1 MLFSLS
7 VKNFKKSIRDYSIYF
22 FTMILG
28 IAVFYIFN
36 AIETQTAM
44 MEVTKTKAAIIDMM
58 NGVMD
63 GVSIFVSFILGYL
76 IVYASRFML
85 KKRKMEFGVYM
96 TLGMS
101 RVKIAGI
108 LWMETIWMGVISLAA
123 GLLVGMGIS
132 QFMSLVV
139 SHLFQADVSR
149 FVFVISW
156 KAVVKSIL
164 YFLIIYTVVMILNTI
179 AVSRTKLIDFMTA
192 GRKKEKNLLKN
203 PVVSVVI
210 FLLAWGILGYAYYNV
225 TAGSENL
232 KSEFQVLAQVLLGI
246 VGTILV
252 FWSFAGFFMW
262 ILGKMPKI
270 YYKKMNSFV
279 FGELSNKLNSTVI
292 SCSVICLL
300 MFMTICILFSAFA
313 RKDFKEAEAKKLA
326 PVDISMVKDMGDG
339 KTIEEI
345 MAEKNISGKAF
356 QDTLNL
362 ITYEL
367 PEVTQGNLVGDAVD
381 REKFGEAYLNQKI
394 ELMSVST
401 YNQAAEKY
409 HLPTYKLEED
419 QYLMIAD
426 MEGAVGIFNM
436 GLKEKPELSIKGKT
450 YYPKEKTCQDGFLM
464 MNYDPQNMGFI
475 LVPDSVKFT
484 EEEQKKNYLI
494 ADYAKDTKAFREEV
508 DEEFFERLNGKKHD
522 EFSVYFTTQSAV
534 YDDSIGS
541 SAMYIFLGLYLGI
554 CFLISGSAVLSLKM
568 LSDAAD
574 SKEKYQILQKLGCDQ
589 KQVCLGL
596 RKQNGMVFLLPVILA
611 AVHSIFG
618 IQVCMEM
625 LSIYDTEGTAPA
637 MVLTVLL
644 IGMIYGGYYLVSQ
657 FGCEKIIKEIS

>member
-108 LWMETIWMGVISLAA
+108 LWMETIWMGVISLVA
-123 GLLVGMGIS
+123 GLLAGMGIS
-132 QFMSLVV
+132 QFMSLMV

-164 YFLIIYTVVMILNTI
+164 YFLIIYTVVMVLNTI
-179 AVSRTKLIDFMTA
+179 AISRIKLIDFMTA

-225 TAGSENL
+225 TAGAENL
-232 KSEFQVLAQVLLGI
+232 ESEFQVLAQVLLGI

-270 YYKKMNSFV
+270 YYKKINSFV

-326 PVDISMVKDMGDG
+326 PVDISMVKDLGDG

-345 MAEKNISGKAF
+345 MEEKNISGKDF

-362 ITYEL
+362 TTYEL
-367 PEVTQGNLVGDAVD
+367 PEVTQGNIVGDAVD
-381 REKFGEAYLNQKI
+381 RERFGETYLNQKI
-394 ELMSVST
+394 ELVSVST
-401 YNQAAEKY
+401 YNQAAKKY
-409 HLPTYKLEED
+409 HLPTYELEEN
-419 QYLMIAD
+419 QYLIIAD

-436 GLKEKPELSIKGKT
+436 GLKENPELSIKGKT
-450 YYPKEKTCQDGFLM
+450 YYPKENTCQDGFLM

-475 LVPDSVKFT
+475 LVPDSVNFT
-484 EEEQKKNYLI
+484 EEEQKKNYFI
-494 ADYAKDTKAFREEV
+494 ADYAKDTKAFREEM
-508 DEEFFERLNGKKHD
+508 DEDFFERLNGEKSD
-522 EFSVYFTTQSAV
+522 EFSVYFTTQSSV

-574 SKEKYQILQKLGCDQ
+574 SKEKYRILQKLGCDQ
-589 KQVCLGL
+589 KQICRGL

-611 AVHSIFG
+611 AVHSVFG

-625 LSIYDTEGTAPA
+625 LSIYETKGTAPA
-637 MVLTVLL
+637 LVLTMIL
-644 IGMIYGGYYLVSQ
+644 IGMIYGGDYLVSQ
-657 FGCEKIIKEIS
+657 FGCEKIVRE

>member
-44 MEVTKTKAAIIDMM
+44 MEVTKIKAAIIDMM

-108 LWMETIWMGVISLAA
+108 LWMETIWMGVISLVA
-123 GLLVGMGIS
+123 GLLVGTGIS
-132 QFMSLVV
+132 QFMSLMV

-164 YFLIIYTVVMILNTI
+164 YFLIIYTVVMVLNTI
-179 AVSRTKLIDFMTA
+179 AISRTKLIDFMTA

-232 KSEFQVLAQVLLGI
+232 ESEFQVLAQVLLGI

-270 YYKKMNSFV
+270 YYKKINSFV

-326 PVDISMVKDMGDG
+326 PVDISMVKDLGDG

-345 MAEKNISGKAF
+345 MEEKDISGKDF

-362 ITYEL
+362 TTYEL
-367 PEVTQGNLVGDAVD
+367 PEVTKGNIVGDAVD
-381 REKFGEAYLNQKI
+381 RERFGEAYLNQQI
-394 ELMSVST
+394 ELLSVST

-409 HLPTYKLEED
+409 HLPTYELEEN
-419 QYLMIAD
+419 QYLVIAD

-436 GLKEKPELSIKGKT
+436 GLKENPELTIKGKT

-484 EEEQKKNYLI
+484 EAEQKKNYFI
-494 ADYAKDTKAFREEV
+494 ADYAKDTKAFREEM
-508 DEEFFERLNGKKHD
+508 DEEFFERLNGEKSD
-522 EFSVYFTTQSAV
+522 EFSVYFTTQSSV

-574 SKEKYQILQKLGCDQ
+574 SKEKYRILQKLGCDQ
-589 KQVCLGL
+589 KQICRGL

-611 AVHSIFG
+611 AVHSVFG

-625 LSIYDTEGTAPA
+625 LSIYETKGTAPA
-637 MVLTVLL
+637 LVLTMIL

-657 FGCEKIIKEIS
+657 FGCEKIVRE

>member
-108 LWMETIWMGVISLAA
+108 LWMETIWMGVISLVA
-123 GLLVGMGIS
+123 GLLAGMGIS
-132 QFMSLVV
+132 QLMSLMV

-164 YFLIIYTVVMILNTI
+164 YFLIIYTVVMVLNTI

-203 PVVSVVI
+203 PVASVVI

-225 TAGSENL
+225 TAGAENL
-232 KSEFQVLAQVLLGI
+232 ESEFQVLAQVFLGI

-270 YYKKMNSFV
+270 YYKKINSFV

-326 PVDISMVKDMGDG
+326 PVDISMVKDLGDG
-339 KTIEEI
+339 KTIEKVME
-345 MAEKNISGKAF
+345 EKNISRKDF

-362 ITYEL
+362 TTYKL
-367 PEVTQGNLVGDAVD
+367 PEVTQGNIVGDAVD
-381 REKFGEAYLNQKI
+381 REKFGEAYLNQQI
-394 ELMSVST
+394 ELLSVST

-409 HLPTYKLEED
+409 QLPTYELEEN
-419 QYLMIAD
+419 QYLIIAD

-436 GLKEKPELSIKGKT
+436 GLKENPELTIKGKT

-475 LVPDSVKFT
+475 LVPDSVEFT
-484 EEEQKKNYLI
+484 EAEQKKNYFI
-494 ADYAKDTKAFREEV
+494 ADYAKDTKAFQEEM
-508 DEEFFERLNGKKHD
+508 DEEFFERINGEKRD
-522 EFSVYFTTQSAV
+522 EFSVYFTTQSSV

-574 SKEKYQILQKLGCDQ
+574 SKEKYRILQKLGCDQ
-589 KQVCLGL
+589 KQICRGL

-611 AVHSIFG
+611 AVHAVFG

-625 LSIYDTEGTAPA
+625 LSIYETKGTAPA
-637 MVLTVLL
+637 LVLTVIL

-657 FGCEKIIKEIS
+657 FGCEKIVRE

>member
-108 LWMETIWMGVISLAA
+108 LWMETIWMGVISLVA

-132 QFMSLVV
+132 QFMSLMV

-149 FVFVISW
+149 FVFLISW
-156 KAVVKSIL
+156 KAVVNSIL

-179 AVSRTKLIDFMTA
+179 AISRTKLIDFMTA

-232 KSEFQVLAQVLLGI
+232 ESEFQVLAQVLLGI

-270 YYKKMNSFV
+270 YYKKINSFV

-326 PVDISMVKDMGDG
+326 PVDISMVKDLGDG
-339 KTIEEI
+339 KTIEEV
-345 MAEKNISGKAF
+345 MEEKDISGKDF

-362 ITYEL
+362 TTYEL
-367 PEVTQGNLVGDAVD
+367 PEVTQGNIVGDAVD
-381 REKFGEAYLNQKI
+381 RERFGEAYLNQQI
-394 ELMSVST
+394 ELLSVST

-409 HLPTYKLEED
+409 HLPTYELEEN
-419 QYLMIAD
+419 QYLIIAD
-426 MEGAVGIFNM
+426 MESAVGIFNM
-436 GLKEKPELSIKGKT
+436 GLKENPELSIKGKT
-450 YYPKEKTCQDGFLM
+450 YYPKENTCQDGFLM

-484 EEEQKKNYLI
+484 EAEQKKNYFI
-494 ADYAKDTKAFREEV
+494 ADYAKDTKAFREKM
-508 DEEFFERLNGKKHD
+508 DEEFFERLNGEKRD
-522 EFSVYFTTQSAV
+522 EFSVYFTTQSSV

-541 SAMYIFLGLYLGI
+541 SAMYIFLGLYLGT

-574 SKEKYQILQKLGCDQ
+574 SKEKYRILQKLGCDQ
-589 KQVCLGL
+589 KQICRGL

-611 AVHSIFG
+611 AVHSVFG

-625 LSIYDTEGTAPA
+625 LSIYETKGTAPA
-637 MVLTVLL
+637 LVLTMIL

-657 FGCEKIIKEIS
+657 FGCEKIVRE

>member
-44 MEVTKTKAAIIDMM
+44 MEVTKIKAAIIDMM

-108 LWMETIWMGVISLAA
+108 LWMETIWMGVISLVA
-123 GLLVGMGIS
+123 GLLAGMGIS
-132 QFMSLVV
+132 QFMSLMV

-179 AVSRTKLIDFMTA
+179 AISRTKLIDFMTA

-225 TAGSENL
+225 TAGAENL
-232 KSEFQVLAQVLLGI
+232 ESEFQVLAQVLLGI

-262 ILGKMPKI
+262 ILGKMPRI
-270 YYKKMNSFV
+270 YYKKINSFV

-326 PVDISMVKDMGDG
+326 PVDISMVKDLGDG

-345 MAEKNISGKAF
+345 MEEKDISGKDF

-362 ITYEL
+362 TTYEL
-367 PEVTQGNLVGDAVD
+367 PEVTKGNIVGDAVD
-381 REKFGEAYLNQKI
+381 RERFGEAYLNQQI
-394 ELMSVST
+394 ELLSVST
-401 YNQAAEKY
+401 YNQAAKKY
-409 HLPTYKLEED
+409 HLPTYELEEN
-419 QYLMIAD
+419 QYLVIAD

-436 GLKEKPELSIKGKT
+436 GLKENPELTIKGKT

-484 EEEQKKNYLI
+484 EAEQKKNYFI
-494 ADYAKDTKAFREEV
+494 ADYAKDTKAFREEM
-508 DEEFFERLNGKKHD
+508 DEEFFERLNGEKSD
-522 EFSVYFTTQSAV
+522 EFSVYFTTQSSV

-574 SKEKYQILQKLGCDQ
+574 SKEKYRILQKLGCDQ
-589 KQVCLGL
+589 KQICRGL

-611 AVHSIFG
+611 AVHSVFG

-625 LSIYDTEGTAPA
+625 LSIYETKGTAPA
-637 MVLTVLL
+637 LVLTMIL

-657 FGCEKIIKEIS
+657 FGCEKIVRE

>member
-108 LWMETIWMGVISLAA
+108 LWMETIWMGVISLVA
-123 GLLVGMGIS
+123 GLLAGMGIS
-132 QFMSLVV
+132 QFMSLMV

-164 YFLIIYTVVMILNTI
+164 YFLIIYTVVMVLNTI
-179 AVSRTKLIDFMTA
+179 AISRTKLIDFMTA
-192 GRKKEKNLLKN
+192 GQKKEKNLLKN

-225 TAGSENL
+225 TAGAENL
-232 KSEFQVLAQVLLGI
+232 ESEFQVLAQVILGI

-270 YYKKMNSFV
+270 YYKKINSFV

-326 PVDISMVKDMGDG
+326 PVDISMVKDLGDG

-345 MAEKNISGKAF
+345 MAEKNISGKDF

-362 ITYEL
+362 TTYEL
-367 PEVTQGNLVGDAVD
+367 PEVTQGTIVGDAVD
-381 REKFGEAYLNQKI
+381 RERFGETYLNQQI
-394 ELMSVST
+394 ELLSVST
-401 YNQAAEKY
+401 YNQVAEKY
-409 HLPTYKLEED
+409 HLPTYELEEN

-436 GLKEKPELSIKGKT
+436 GLKENPELTIKGKT

-484 EEEQKKNYLI
+484 EAEQKKNYLI
-494 ADYAKDTKAFREEV
+494 ADYAKDTKAFREEM
-508 DEEFFERLNGKKHD
+508 DGEFFERLNGEKRD
-522 EFSVYFTTQSAV
+522 ECSVYFTTQSSV

-574 SKEKYQILQKLGCDQ
+574 SKEKYRILQKLGCDQ
-589 KQVCLGL
+589 KQICRGL
-596 RKQNGMVFLLPVILA
+596 RKQNGMVFLLPVLLA
-611 AVHSIFG
+611 AVHSVFG

-625 LSIYDTEGTAPA
+625 LSIYETKGTAPA
-637 MVLTVLL
+637 LVLTIIL

-657 FGCEKIIKEIS
+657 FGCEKIVRE

>member
-108 LWMETIWMGVISLAA
+108 LWMETIWMGVISLVA
-123 GLLVGMGIS
+123 GLLAGMGIS
-132 QFMSLVV
+132 QFMSLMV

-179 AVSRTKLIDFMTA
+179 AISRTKLIDFMTA
-192 GRKKEKNLLKN
+192 SRKKEKNLLKN

-225 TAGSENL
+225 TAGAENL
-232 KSEFQVLAQVLLGI
+232 ESEFQVLAQVLLGI

-270 YYKKMNSFV
+270 YYKKINSFV

-326 PVDISMVKDMGDG
+326 PVDISMVKDLGDG
-339 KTIEEI
+339 KTIEKVME
-345 MAEKNISGKAF
+345 EKNISRKDF
-356 QDTLNL
+356 QDTLNF

-367 PEVTQGNLVGDAVD
+367 PEVTQGNIVGDAVD
-381 REKFGEAYLNQKI
+381 RERFGEAYLNQQI
-394 ELMSVST
+394 ELLSVST

-409 HLPTYKLEED
+409 HLPTYELEEN
-419 QYLMIAD
+419 QYLIIAD

-436 GLKEKPELSIKGKT
+436 GLKENLELSIKGKT

-484 EEEQKKNYLI
+484 EAEQKKNYFI
-494 ADYAKDTKAFREEV
+494 ADYAKDTKAFREEM
-508 DEEFFERLNGKKHD
+508 DEKFFERLNGEKSD
-522 EFSVYFTTQSAV
+522 EFSVYFTTQSSV

-574 SKEKYQILQKLGCDQ
+574 SKEKYRILQKLGCDQ
-589 KQVCLGL
+589 KQICRGL

-611 AVHSIFG
+611 AVHSVFG

-625 LSIYDTEGTAPA
+625 LSIYETKGTAPA
-637 MVLTVLL
+637 LVLTMIL

-657 FGCEKIIKEIS
+657 FGCEKIVRE

>member
-108 LWMETIWMGVISLAA
+108 LWMETIWMGVISLVA
-123 GLLVGMGIS
+123 GLLAGMGIS
-132 QFMSLVV
+132 QFMSLMV

-179 AVSRTKLIDFMTA
+179 AISRTKLIDFMTA
-192 GRKKEKNLLKN
+192 SRKKEKNLLKN

-210 FLLAWGILGYAYYNV
+210 FLLACGILGYAYYNV
-225 TAGSENL
+225 TAGAENL
-232 KSEFQVLAQVLLGI
+232 ESEFQVLAQVLLGI

-270 YYKKMNSFV
+270 YYKKINSFV

-326 PVDISMVKDMGDG
+326 PVDISMTKDLGDG

-345 MAEKNISGKAF
+345 MAEKNISRKEF

-362 ITYEL
+362 TTYEL
-367 PEVTQGNLVGDAVD
+367 PEVTKGNIVGDAVD
-381 REKFGEAYLNQKI
+381 REKFGEAYLNQQI
-394 ELMSVST
+394 ELLSVST

-409 HLPTYKLEED
+409 HLPTYELEEN
-419 QYLMIAD
+419 QYLIIAD

-436 GLKEKPELSIKGKT
+436 GLKENLELSIKGKT

-484 EEEQKKNYLI
+484 EAEQKKNYFI
-494 ADYAKDTKAFREEV
+494 ADYAKDTKAFREEM
-508 DEEFFERLNGKKHD
+508 DEKFFERLNGEKSD
-522 EFSVYFTTQSAV
+522 EFSVYFTTQSSV

-574 SKEKYQILQKLGCDQ
+574 SKEKYRILQKLGCDQ
-589 KQVCLGL
+589 KQICCGL

-611 AVHSIFG
+611 AVHSVFG

-625 LSIYDTEGTAPA
+625 LSIYETKGTAPA
-637 MVLTVLL
+637 LVLTVIL

-657 FGCEKIIKEIS
+657 FGCEKIVRE

>member
-108 LWMETIWMGVISLAA
+108 LWMETIWMGVISLVA
-123 GLLVGMGIS
+123 GLLAGMGIS
-132 QFMSLVV
+132 QLMSLMV

-164 YFLIIYTVVMILNTI
+164 YFLIIYTVVMVLNTI
-179 AVSRTKLIDFMTA
+179 AISRTKLIDFMTA

-203 PVVSVVI
+203 PVASVVI

-225 TAGSENL
+225 TAGAENL
-232 KSEFQVLAQVLLGI
+232 ESEFQVLAQVLLGI

-270 YYKKMNSFV
+270 YYKKINSFV

-326 PVDISMVKDMGDG
+326 PVDISMVKDLGDG
-339 KTIEEI
+339 KTIEEV
-345 MAEKNISGKAF
+345 MEEKNISRKDF

-362 ITYEL
+362 TTYKL
-367 PEVTQGNLVGDAVD
+367 PEVTQGNIVGDAVD
-381 REKFGEAYLNQKI
+381 REKFGEAYLNQQI
-394 ELMSVST
+394 ELLSVST

-409 HLPTYKLEED
+409 QLPTYELEEN
-419 QYLMIAD
+419 QYLIIAD

-436 GLKEKPELSIKGKT
+436 GLKENPELTIKGKT

-475 LVPDSVKFT
+475 LVPDSVEFT
-484 EEEQKKNYLI
+484 EAEQKKNYFI
-494 ADYAKDTKAFREEV
+494 ADYTKNTKAFREEM
-508 DEEFFERLNGKKHD
+508 DEEFFEHLNGEKRD
-522 EFSVYFTTQSAV
+522 EFSVYFTTQSSV

-574 SKEKYQILQKLGCDQ
+574 SKEKYRILQKLGCDQ
-589 KQVCLGL
+589 KQICRGL

-611 AVHSIFG
+611 AVHAVFG

-625 LSIYDTEGTAPA
+625 LSIYETKGTAPA
-637 MVLTVLL
+637 LVLTVIL

-657 FGCEKIIKEIS
+657 FGCEKIVRE

>member
-44 MEVTKTKAAIIDMM
+44 MEVTKIKAAIIDMM

-108 LWMETIWMGVISLAA
+108 LWMETIWMGMISLVA
-123 GLLVGMGIS
+123 GLLVGTGIS
-132 QFMSLVV
+132 QFMSLMV

-164 YFLIIYTVVMILNTI
+164 YFLIIYTVVMVLNTI
-179 AVSRTKLIDFMTA
+179 AISRTKLIDFMTA

-232 KSEFQVLAQVLLGI
+232 ESEFQVLAQVLLGI

-270 YYKKMNSFV
+270 YYKKINSFV

-326 PVDISMVKDMGDG
+326 PVDISMVKDLGDG

-345 MAEKNISGKAF
+345 MEEKDISGKDF

-362 ITYEL
+362 TTYEL
-367 PEVTQGNLVGDAVD
+367 PEVTKGNIVGDAVD
-381 REKFGEAYLNQKI
+381 RERFGEAYLNQQI
-394 ELMSVST
+394 ELLSVST
-401 YNQAAEKY
+401 YNQAAKKY
-409 HLPTYKLEED
+409 HLPTYELEEN
-419 QYLMIAD
+419 QYLVIAD

-436 GLKEKPELSIKGKT
+436 GLKENPELTIKGKT

-484 EEEQKKNYLI
+484 EAEQKKNYFI
-494 ADYAKDTKAFREEV
+494 ADYAKDTKAFREEM
-508 DEEFFERLNGKKHD
+508 DEEFFERLNGEKSD
-522 EFSVYFTTQSAV
+522 EFSVYFTTQSSV

-574 SKEKYQILQKLGCDQ
+574 SKEKYRILQRLGCDQ
-589 KQVCLGL
+589 KQICRGL

-611 AVHSIFG
+611 AVHSVFG

-625 LSIYDTEGTAPA
+625 LSIYETKGTAPA
-637 MVLTVLL
+637 LVLTMIL

-657 FGCEKIIKEIS
+657 FGCEKIVRE

>member
-108 LWMETIWMGVISLAA
+108 LWMETIWMGVISLVA

-132 QFMSLVV
+132 QFMSLMV

-179 AVSRTKLIDFMTA
+179 AISRTKLIDFMTA

-232 KSEFQVLAQVLLGI
+232 ESEFQVLAQVLLGI

-270 YYKKMNSFV
+270 YYKKINSFV

-326 PVDISMVKDMGDG
+326 PVDISMVKDLGDG
-339 KTIEEI
+339 KTIEEV
-345 MAEKNISGKAF
+345 MEEKDISGKDF

-362 ITYEL
+362 TTYEL
-367 PEVTQGNLVGDAVD
+367 PEVTQGNIVGDAVD
-381 REKFGEAYLNQKI
+381 REKFGEAYLNQQI
-394 ELMSVST
+394 ELISVST

-409 HLPTYKLEED
+409 HLPTYELEED
-419 QYLMIAD
+419 QYLVIAD
-426 MEGAVGIFNM
+426 MEGAVGILNM
-436 GLKEKPELSIKGKT
+436 GLKEDPELSIKGKT

-484 EEEQKKNYLI
+484 EEEQKKDYFI
-494 ADYAKDTKAFREEV
+494 ADYAKDTKAFREEM
-508 DEEFFERLNGKKHD
+508 DEEFFERLNGEKSD
-522 EFSVYFTTQSAV
+522 EFSVYFTTQSSV

-574 SKEKYQILQKLGCDQ
+574 SKEKYRILQKLGCDQ
-589 KQVCLGL
+589 KQICRGL

-611 AVHSIFG
+611 AVHSVFG

-625 LSIYDTEGTAPA
+625 LSIYETKGTAPA
-637 MVLTVLL
+637 LVLTMIL

-657 FGCEKIIKEIS
+657 FGCEKIVRE

>member
-108 LWMETIWMGVISLAA
+108 LWMETIWMGVISLVA
-123 GLLVGMGIS
+123 GLLAGMGIS
-132 QFMSLVV
+132 QFMSLMV

-179 AVSRTKLIDFMTA
+179 AISRTKLIDFMTA

-225 TAGSENL
+225 TAGAENL
-232 KSEFQVLAQVLLGI
+232 ESEFQVLAQVLLGI

-262 ILGKMPKI
+262 ILGKMPRI
-270 YYKKMNSFV
+270 YYKKINSFV

-326 PVDISMVKDMGDG
+326 PVDISMVKDLGDG

-345 MAEKNISGKAF
+345 MEEKDISGKDF

-362 ITYEL
+362 TTYEL
-367 PEVTQGNLVGDAVD
+367 PEVTKGNIVGDAVD
-381 REKFGEAYLNQKI
+381 RERFGEAYLNQQI
-394 ELMSVST
+394 ELLSVST
-401 YNQAAEKY
+401 YNQAAKKY
-409 HLPTYKLEED
+409 HLPTYELEEN
-419 QYLMIAD
+419 QYLVIAD

-436 GLKEKPELSIKGKT
+436 GLKENPELTIKGKT

-484 EEEQKKNYLI
+484 EAEQKKNYFI
-494 ADYAKDTKAFREEV
+494 ADYAKDTKAFREEM
-508 DEEFFERLNGKKHD
+508 DEEFFERLNGEKSD
-522 EFSVYFTTQSAV
+522 EFSVYFTTQSSV

-574 SKEKYQILQKLGCDQ
+574 SKEKYRILQKLGCDQ
-589 KQVCLGL
+589 KQICRGL

-611 AVHSIFG
+611 AVHSVFG

-625 LSIYDTEGTAPA
+625 LSIYETKGTAPA
-637 MVLTVLL
+637 LVLTMIL

-657 FGCEKIIKEIS
+657 FGCEKIVRE

>member
-108 LWMETIWMGVISLAA
+108 LWMETIWMGVISLVA

-132 QFMSLVV
+132 QFMSLMV

-179 AVSRTKLIDFMTA
+179 AISRTKLIDFMTA

-232 KSEFQVLAQVLLGI
+232 ESEFQVLAQVLLGI

-270 YYKKMNSFV
+270 YYKKINSFV

-300 MFMTICILFSAFA
+300 IFMTICILFSAFA

-326 PVDISMVKDMGDG
+326 PVDISMVKDLGDG

-345 MAEKNISGKAF
+345 MEEKDISGKDF

-362 ITYEL
+362 TTYEL
-367 PEVTQGNLVGDAVD
+367 PEVTQGNIVGDAVD
-381 REKFGEAYLNQKI
+381 REKFGEAYLNQQI
-394 ELMSVST
+394 ELISVST

-409 HLPTYKLEED
+409 HLPTYELEED
-419 QYLMIAD
+419 QYLVIAD
-426 MEGAVGIFNM
+426 MEGAVGILNM
-436 GLKEKPELSIKGKT
+436 GLKEDPELSIKGKT

-484 EEEQKKNYLI
+484 EEEQKKDYFI
-494 ADYAKDTKAFREEV
+494 ADYAKDTKAFREEM
-508 DEEFFERLNGKKHD
+508 DEEFFERLNGEKSD
-522 EFSVYFTTQSAV
+522 EFSVYFNTQSSV

-574 SKEKYQILQKLGCDQ
+574 SKEKYRILQKLGCDQ
-589 KQVCLGL
+589 KQICRGL
-596 RKQNGMVFLLPVILA
+596 RKQNGMVFLLPLILA
-611 AVHSIFG
+611 AVHSVFG

-625 LSIYDTEGTAPA
+625 LSIYETKGTAPA
-637 MVLTVLL
+637 LVLTMIL

-657 FGCEKIIKEIS
+657 FGCEKIVRE

>member
-108 LWMETIWMGVISLAA
+108 LWMETIWMGVISLVA
-123 GLLVGMGIS
+123 GLLAGMGIS
-132 QFMSLVV
+132 QFMSLMV

-164 YFLIIYTVVMILNTI
+164 YFLIIYTVVMLLNTI

-192 GRKKEKNLLKN
+192 SRKKEKNLLKN

-210 FLLAWGILGYAYYNV
+210 FLLACGILGYAYYNV
-225 TAGSENL
+225 TAGAENL
-232 KSEFQVLAQVLLGI
+232 ESEFQVLAQVILGI
-246 VGTILV
+246 VGTVLV
-252 FWSFAGFFMW
+252 FWSFSGFFMW

-270 YYKKMNSFV
+270 YYKKINSFV

-326 PVDISMVKDMGDG
+326 PVDISMVKDLGDG

-345 MAEKNISGKAF
+345 MAEKNISGKDF

-362 ITYEL
+362 TAYEL
-367 PEVTQGNLVGDAVD
+367 PEVTQGTIVGDAVD
-381 REKFGEAYLNQKI
+381 RERFGEAYLNRQI
-394 ELMSVST
+394 ELLSVST

-409 HLPTYKLEED
+409 HLPTYELEEN

-436 GLKEKPELSIKGKT
+436 GLKENPELTIKGKA

-484 EEEQKKNYLI
+484 EAEQKKNYLI
-494 ADYAKDTKAFREEV
+494 ADYAKDTKAFREEM
-508 DEEFFERLNGKKHD
+508 DGEFFERLNGEKRD
-522 EFSVYFTTQSAV
+522 EFSVYFTTQSSV

-574 SKEKYQILQKLGCDQ
+574 SKEKYRILQKLGCDQ
-589 KQVCLGL
+589 KQICRGL
-596 RKQNGMVFLLPVILA
+596 RKQNGMVFLLPVLLA
-611 AVHSIFG
+611 AVHSVFG
-618 IQVCMEM
+618 IRVCMEM
-625 LSIYDTEGTAPA
+625 LSIYETKGTAPA
-637 MVLTVLL
+637 LVLTVIL

-657 FGCEKIIKEIS
+657 FGCEKIVRE

>member
-108 LWMETIWMGVISLAA
+108 LWMETIWMGVISLVA
-123 GLLVGMGIS
+123 GLLAGMGIS
-132 QFMSLVV
+132 QFMSLMV

-164 YFLIIYTVVMILNTI
+164 YFLIIYTVVMVLNTI
-179 AVSRTKLIDFMTA
+179 AISRTKLIDFMTA

-210 FLLAWGILGYAYYNV
+210 FLLACGILGYAYYNV
-225 TAGSENL
+225 TAGAENL
-232 KSEFQVLAQVLLGI
+232 ESEFQVLAQVLLGI

-270 YYKKMNSFV
+270 YYKKINSFV

-300 MFMTICILFSAFA
+300 MFMTICILFSAFV

-326 PVDISMVKDMGDG
+326 PVDISMVKDLGDG

-345 MAEKNISGKAF
+345 MEEKNISGKDF

-362 ITYEL
+362 TTYEL
-367 PEVTQGNLVGDAVD
+367 PEVTKGNIVGDAVD
-381 REKFGEAYLNQKI
+381 RERFGETYLNQKI
-394 ELMSVST
+394 ELVSVST
-401 YNQAAEKY
+401 YNQAAKKY
-409 HLPTYKLEED
+409 HLPTYELEEN
-419 QYLMIAD
+419 QYLIIAD

-436 GLKEKPELSIKGKT
+436 GLKENPELTIKGKT
-450 YYPKEKTCQDGFLM
+450 YYPKENTCQDGFLM

-484 EEEQKKNYLI
+484 EGEQKKNYFI
-494 ADYAKDTKAFREEV
+494 ADYAKDTKAFREEM
-508 DEEFFERLNGKKHD
+508 DEKFFERLNGEKSD
-522 EFSVYFTTQSAV
+522 EFSVYFTTKSSV

-574 SKEKYQILQKLGCDQ
+574 SKEKYRILQKLGCDQ
-589 KQVCLGL
+589 KQICRGL

-611 AVHSIFG
+611 AVHSVFG

-625 LSIYDTEGTAPA
+625 LSIYETKGTAPA
-637 MVLTVLL
+637 LVLTMIL

-657 FGCEKIIKEIS
+657 FGCEKIVRE

>member
-44 MEVTKTKAAIIDMM
+44 IEVTKTKAAIIDMM

-108 LWMETIWMGVISLAA
+108 LWMETIWMGVISLVA

-132 QFMSLVV
+132 QFMSLMV

-156 KAVVKSIL
+156 KAVVNSIL

-179 AVSRTKLIDFMTA
+179 AISRTKLIDFMTA

-232 KSEFQVLAQVLLGI
+232 ESEFQVLAQVLLGI

-270 YYKKMNSFV
+270 YYKKINSFV

-300 MFMTICILFSAFA
+300 IFMTICILFSTFA

-326 PVDISMVKDMGDG
+326 PVDISMVKDLGDG

-345 MAEKNISGKAF
+345 MEEKDISGKDF

-362 ITYEL
+362 TTYEL
-367 PEVTQGNLVGDAVD
+367 PEVTQGNIVGDAVD
-381 REKFGEAYLNQKI
+381 REKFGEAYLNQQI
-394 ELMSVST
+394 ELISVST

-409 HLPTYKLEED
+409 HLPTYELEED
-419 QYLMIAD
+419 QYLVIAD
-426 MEGAVGIFNM
+426 MEGAVGILNM
-436 GLKEKPELSIKGKT
+436 GLKEDPELSIKGKT
-450 YYPKEKTCQDGFLM
+450 YYPKENTCQDGFLM

-484 EEEQKKNYLI
+484 EAEQKKNYFI
-494 ADYAKDTKAFREEV
+494 ADYAKDTKAFREKM
-508 DEEFFERLNGKKHD
+508 DEEFFERLNGEKRD
-522 EFSVYFTTQSAV
+522 EFSVYFTTQSSV

-541 SAMYIFLGLYLGI
+541 SAMYIFLGLYLGT

-574 SKEKYQILQKLGCDQ
+574 SKEKYRILQKLGCDQ
-589 KQVCLGL
+589 KQICRGL

-611 AVHSIFG
+611 AVHSVFG
-618 IQVCMEM
+618 IQVCIEM
-625 LSIYDTEGTAPA
+625 LSIYETKGTAPA
-637 MVLTVLL
+637 LVLTMIL

-657 FGCEKIIKEIS
+657 FGCEKIVRE

>member
-108 LWMETIWMGVISLAA
+108 LWMETIWMGVISLVA
-123 GLLVGMGIS
+123 GLLAGMGIS
-132 QFMSLVV
+132 QFMSLMV

-179 AVSRTKLIDFMTA
+179 AISRTKLIDFMTA
-192 GRKKEKNLLKN
+192 SRKKEKNLLKN

-225 TAGSENL
+225 TAGAENL
-232 KSEFQVLAQVLLGI
+232 ESEFQVLAQVLLGI

-270 YYKKMNSFV
+270 YYKKINSFV

-313 RKDFKEAEAKKLA
+313 RKDFKKAEAKKLA
-326 PVDISMVKDMGDG
+326 PVDISMVKDLGDG
-339 KTIEEI
+339 KTIEKVME
-345 MAEKNISGKAF
+345 EKNISRKDF
-356 QDTLNL
+356 QDTLNF

-367 PEVTQGNLVGDAVD
+367 PEVTQGNIVGDAVD
-381 REKFGEAYLNQKI
+381 RERFGEAYLNQQI
-394 ELMSVST
+394 ELLSVST

-409 HLPTYKLEED
+409 HLPTYELEEN
-419 QYLMIAD
+419 QYLIIAD

-436 GLKEKPELSIKGKT
+436 GLKENPELTIKGKA

-484 EEEQKKNYLI
+484 EAEQKKNYFI
-494 ADYAKDTKAFREEV
+494 ADYAKDTKAFREEM
-508 DEEFFERLNGKKHD
+508 DEKFFERLNGEKSD
-522 EFSVYFTTQSAV
+522 EFSVYFTTQSSV

-574 SKEKYQILQKLGCDQ
+574 SKEKYRILQKLGCDQ
-589 KQVCLGL
+589 KQICRGL

-611 AVHSIFG
+611 AVHSVFG

-625 LSIYDTEGTAPA
+625 LSIYETKGTAPA
-637 MVLTVLL
+637 LVLTMIL

-657 FGCEKIIKEIS
+657 FGCEKIVRE

>member
-108 LWMETIWMGVISLAA
+108 LWMETIWMGVISLVA
-123 GLLVGMGIS
+123 GLLAGMGIS
-132 QFMSLVV
+132 QLMSLMV

-149 FVFVISW
+149 FVFVVSW

-203 PVVSVVI
+203 PVASVVI

-225 TAGSENL
+225 TAGAENL
-232 KSEFQVLAQVLLGI
+232 ESEFQVLAQVLLGI

-262 ILGKMPKI
+262 ILGKMPRI
-270 YYKKMNSFV
+270 YYKKINSFV

-326 PVDISMVKDMGDG
+326 PVDISMVKDLGDG
-339 KTIEEI
+339 KTIEKVME
-345 MAEKNISGKAF
+345 EKNISRKDF

-362 ITYEL
+362 TTYEL
-367 PEVTQGNLVGDAVD
+367 PEVTQGNIVGDAVD
-381 REKFGEAYLNQKI
+381 REKFGEAYLNQQI
-394 ELMSVST
+394 ELLSVST

-409 HLPTYKLEED
+409 HLPTYELEEN
-419 QYLMIAD
+419 QYLIIAD

-436 GLKEKPELSIKGKT
+436 GLKENPELTIKGKT

-475 LVPDSVKFT
+475 LVPDSVEFT
-484 EEEQKKNYLI
+484 EVEQKKNYFI
-494 ADYAKDTKAFREEV
+494 ADYAKDTKAFREEM
-508 DEEFFERLNGKKHD
+508 DEEFFERINGEKRD
-522 EFSVYFTTQSAV
+522 EFSVYFTTQSSV

-574 SKEKYQILQKLGCDQ
+574 SKEKYRILQKLGCDQ
-589 KQVCLGL
+589 KQICRGL

-611 AVHSIFG
+611 AIHSVFG

-625 LSIYDTEGTAPA
+625 LSIYETKGTAPA
-637 MVLTVLL
+637 LVLTMIL

-657 FGCEKIIKEIS
+657 FGCEKIVRE

>member
-63 GVSIFVSFILGYL
+63 GVSIFVSLILGYL

-108 LWMETIWMGVISLAA
+108 LWMETIWMGVISLVA
-123 GLLVGMGIS
+123 GLLAGMGIS
-132 QFMSLVV
+132 QFMSLMV

-179 AVSRTKLIDFMTA
+179 AISRTKLIDFMTA
-192 GRKKEKNLLKN
+192 SRKKEKNLLKN

-225 TAGSENL
+225 TAGAENL
-232 KSEFQVLAQVLLGI
+232 ESEFQVLAQVLLGI

-270 YYKKMNSFV
+270 YYKKINSFV

-326 PVDISMVKDMGDG
+326 PVDISMVKDLGDG
-339 KTIEEI
+339 KTIEKVME
-345 MAEKNISGKAF
+345 EKNISRKDF
-356 QDTLNL
+356 QDTLNF

-367 PEVTQGNLVGDAVD
+367 PEVTQGNIVGDAVD
-381 REKFGEAYLNQKI
+381 RERFGEAYLNQQI
-394 ELMSVST
+394 ELLSVST

-409 HLPTYKLEED
+409 HLPTYELEEN
-419 QYLMIAD
+419 QYLIIAD

-436 GLKEKPELSIKGKT
+436 GLKENLELSIKGKT

-484 EEEQKKNYLI
+484 EAEQKKNYFI
-494 ADYAKDTKAFREEV
+494 ADYAKDTKAFREEM
-508 DEEFFERLNGKKHD
+508 DEKFFERLNGEKSD
-522 EFSVYFTTQSAV
+522 EFSVYFTTQSSV

-574 SKEKYQILQKLGCDQ
+574 SKEKYRILQKLGCDQ
-589 KQVCLGL
+589 KQICRRL

-611 AVHSIFG
+611 AVHSVFG

-625 LSIYDTEGTAPA
+625 LSIYETKGTAPA
-637 MVLTVLL
+637 LVLTMIL

-657 FGCEKIIKEIS
+657 FGCEKIVRE

>member
-44 MEVTKTKAAIIDMM
+44 MEVTKIKAAIIDMM

-108 LWMETIWMGVISLAA
+108 LWMETIWMGVISLVA
-123 GLLVGMGIS
+123 GLLVGTGIS
-132 QFMSLVV
+132 QFMSLMV

-164 YFLIIYTVVMILNTI
+164 YFLIIYTVVMVLNTI
-179 AVSRTKLIDFMTA
+179 TISRTKLIDFMTA

-232 KSEFQVLAQVLLGI
+232 ESEFQVLAQVLLGI

-270 YYKKMNSFV
+270 YYKKINSFV

-326 PVDISMVKDMGDG
+326 PVDISMVKDLGDG

-345 MAEKNISGKAF
+345 MEEKDISGKDF

-362 ITYEL
+362 TTYEL
-367 PEVTQGNLVGDAVD
+367 PEVTKGNIVGDAVD
-381 REKFGEAYLNQKI
+381 RERFGEAYLNQQI
-394 ELMSVST
+394 ELLSVST

-409 HLPTYKLEED
+409 HLPTYELEEN
-419 QYLMIAD
+419 QYLVIAD

-436 GLKEKPELSIKGKT
+436 GLKENPELTIKGKT

-484 EEEQKKNYLI
+484 EAEQKKNYFI
-494 ADYAKDTKAFREEV
+494 ADYAKDTKAFREEM
-508 DEEFFERLNGKKHD
+508 DEEFFERLNGEKSD
-522 EFSVYFTTQSAV
+522 EFSVYFTTQSSV

-574 SKEKYQILQKLGCDQ
+574 SKEKYRILQRLGCDQ
-589 KQVCLGL
+589 KQICRGL
-596 RKQNGMVFLLPVILA
+596 WKQNGMVFLLPVILA
-611 AVHSIFG
+611 AVHSVFG

-625 LSIYDTEGTAPA
+625 LSIYETKGTAPA
-637 MVLTVLL
+637 LVLTMIL

-657 FGCEKIIKEIS
+657 FGCEKIVRE

>member
-44 MEVTKTKAAIIDMM
+44 MQVTKTKAAIIDMM

-63 GVSIFVSFILGYL
+63 GVSIFVSLILGYL

-108 LWMETIWMGVISLAA
+108 LWMETIWMGVISLVA
-123 GLLVGMGIS
+123 GLLAGMGIS
-132 QFMSLVV
+132 QFMSLMV

-179 AVSRTKLIDFMTA
+179 AISRTKLIDFMTA
-192 GRKKEKNLLKN
+192 SRKKEKNLLKN

-225 TAGSENL
+225 TAGAENL
-232 KSEFQVLAQVLLGI
+232 ESEFQVLAQVLLGI

-270 YYKKMNSFV
+270 YYKKINSFV

-326 PVDISMVKDMGDG
+326 PVDISMVKDLGDG
-339 KTIEEI
+339 KTIEKVME
-345 MAEKNISGKAF
+345 EKNISRKDF
-356 QDTLNL
+356 QDTLNF

-367 PEVTQGNLVGDAVD
+367 PEVTQGNIVGDAVD
-381 REKFGEAYLNQKI
+381 RERFGEAYLNQQI
-394 ELMSVST
+394 ELLSVST

-409 HLPTYKLEED
+409 HLPTYELEEN
-419 QYLMIAD
+419 QYLIIAD

-436 GLKEKPELSIKGKT
+436 GLKENPELSIKGKT

-484 EEEQKKNYLI
+484 EAEQKKNYLI
-494 ADYAKDTKAFREEV
+494 ADYAKDTKAFREEM
-508 DEEFFERLNGKKHD
+508 DWEFFERLNGEKRD
-522 EFSVYFTTQSAV
+522 EFSVYFTTQSSV

-574 SKEKYQILQKLGCDQ
+574 SKEKYRILQKLGCDQ
-589 KQVCLGL
+589 KQICRGL
-596 RKQNGMVFLLPVILA
+596 RKQNGMVFLLPVLLA
-611 AVHSIFG
+611 AVHSVFG
-618 IQVCMEM
+618 IRVCMEM
-625 LSIYDTEGTAPA
+625 LSIYETKGTAPA
-637 MVLTVLL
+637 LVLTVIL

-657 FGCEKIIKEIS
+657 FGCEKIVRE

>member
-44 MEVTKTKAAIIDMM
+44 MEVTKIKAAIIDMM

-108 LWMETIWMGVISLAA
+108 LWMETIWMGVISLVA
-123 GLLVGMGIS
+123 GLLVGTGIS
-132 QFMSLVV
+132 QFMSLMV

-164 YFLIIYTVVMILNTI
+164 YFLIIYTVVMVLNTI
-179 AVSRTKLIDFMTA
+179 AISRTKLIDFMTA

-232 KSEFQVLAQVLLGI
+232 ESEFQVLAQVLLGI

-270 YYKKMNSFV
+270 YYKKINSFV

-326 PVDISMVKDMGDG
+326 PVDISMVKDLGDG

-345 MAEKNISGKAF
+345 MEEKDISGKDF

-362 ITYEL
+362 TTYEL
-367 PEVTQGNLVGDAVD
+367 PEVTKGNIVGDAVD
-381 REKFGEAYLNQKI
+381 RERFGEAYLNQQI
-394 ELMSVST
+394 ELLSVST

-409 HLPTYKLEED
+409 HLPTYELEEN
-419 QYLMIAD
+419 QYLVIAD

-436 GLKEKPELSIKGKT
+436 GLKENPELTIKGKT
-450 YYPKEKTCQDGFLM
+450 YYPKEKTCQDEFLM

-484 EEEQKKNYLI
+484 EAEQKKNYFI
-494 ADYAKDTKAFREEV
+494 ADYAKDTKAFREEM
-508 DEEFFERLNGKKHD
+508 DEEFFERLNGEKSD
-522 EFSVYFTTQSAV
+522 EFSVYFTTQSSV

-574 SKEKYQILQKLGCDQ
+574 SKEKYRILQKLGCDQ
-589 KQVCLGL
+589 KQICRGL

-611 AVHSIFG
+611 AVHSVFG

-625 LSIYDTEGTAPA
+625 LSIYETKGTAPA
-637 MVLTVLL
+637 LVLTMIL

-657 FGCEKIIKEIS
+657 FGCEKIVRE

>member
-63 GVSIFVSFILGYL
+63 GVSIFVSLILGYL
-76 IVYASRFML
+76 IVYASSFML

-123 GLLVGMGIS
+123 GLLAGMGIS
-132 QFMSLVV
+132 QFMSLMV
-139 SHLFQADVSR
+139 SYLFQADVSR

-164 YFLIIYTVVMILNTI
+164 YFLIIYTVVMLLNTI

-192 GRKKEKNLLKN
+192 SRKKEKNLLKN

-210 FLLAWGILGYAYYNV
+210 FLLACGILGYAYYNV
-225 TAGSENL
+225 TAGAENL
-232 KSEFQVLAQVLLGI
+232 ESEFQVLAQVILGI
-246 VGTILV
+246 VGTVLV
-252 FWSFAGFFMW
+252 FWSFSGFFMW

-270 YYKKMNSFV
+270 YYKKINSFV

-326 PVDISMVKDMGDG
+326 PVDISMVKDLGDG
-339 KTIEEI
+339 KTIEKVME
-345 MAEKNISGKAF
+345 EKNISRKDF
-356 QDTLNL
+356 QDTLNF

-367 PEVTQGNLVGDAVD
+367 PEVTQGNIVGDAVD
-381 REKFGEAYLNQKI
+381 RERFGEAYLNQQI
-394 ELMSVST
+394 ELLSVST

-409 HLPTYKLEED
+409 HLPTYELEEN

-436 GLKEKPELSIKGKT
+436 GLKENLELSIKGKT

-484 EEEQKKNYLI
+484 EAEQKKNYFI
-494 ADYAKDTKAFREEV
+494 ADYAKDTKAFREEM
-508 DEEFFERLNGKKHD
+508 DEKFFERLNGEKSD
-522 EFSVYFTTQSAV
+522 EFSVYFTTQSSV

-574 SKEKYQILQKLGCDQ
+574 SKEKYRILQKLGCDQ
-589 KQVCLGL
+589 KQICRGL

-611 AVHSIFG
+611 AVHSVFG

-625 LSIYDTEGTAPA
+625 LSIYETKGTAPA
-637 MVLTVLL
+637 LVLTMIL

-657 FGCEKIIKEIS
+657 FGCEKIVRE

>member
-108 LWMETIWMGVISLAA
+108 LWMETIWMGVISLVA
-123 GLLVGMGIS
+123 GPLAGMGIS
-132 QFMSLVV
+132 QFMSLMV

-179 AVSRTKLIDFMTA
+179 AISRTKLIDFMTA

-225 TAGSENL
+225 TAGAENL
-232 KSEFQVLAQVLLGI
+232 ESEFQVLAQVLLGI

-270 YYKKMNSFV
+270 YYKKINSFV

-326 PVDISMVKDMGDG
+326 PVDISMVKDLGDG
-339 KTIEEI
+339 KTIEKVME
-345 MAEKNISGKAF
+345 EKNISRKDF
-356 QDTLNL
+356 QDTLNFT
-362 ITYEL
+362 TYEL
-367 PEVTQGNLVGDAVD
+367 PEVTQGNIVGDAVD
-381 REKFGEAYLNQKI
+381 RERFGEAYLNQQI
-394 ELMSVST
+394 ELLSVST

-409 HLPTYKLEED
+409 HLPTYELEEN
-419 QYLMIAD
+419 QYLIIAD

-436 GLKEKPELSIKGKT
+436 GLKENTELTIKGKT
-450 YYPKEKTCQDGFLM
+450 YYPKENTCQDGFLM

-475 LVPDSVKFT
+475 LVPDSVNFT
-484 EEEQKKNYLI
+484 DEEQKKNYFI
-494 ADYAKDTKAFREEV
+494 ADYAKDTKAFREKM
-508 DEEFFERLNGKKHD
+508 DEEFFERLNGEKRD
-522 EFSVYFTTQSAV
+522 EFSVYFTTQSSV

-574 SKEKYQILQKLGCDQ
+574 SKEKYRILQKLGCDQ
-589 KQVCLGL
+589 KQICRGL

-611 AVHSIFG
+611 AVHSVFG

-625 LSIYDTEGTAPA
+625 LSIYETKGTAPA
-637 MVLTVLL
+637 LVLTMIL

-657 FGCEKIIKEIS
+657 FGCEKIVRE

>member
-108 LWMETIWMGVISLAA
+108 LWMETIWMGVISLVA

-132 QFMSLVV
+132 QFMSLMV

-179 AVSRTKLIDFMTA
+179 AISRTKLIDFMTA

-232 KSEFQVLAQVLLGI
+232 ESEFQVLAQVLFGI

-270 YYKKMNSFV
+270 YYKKINSFV

-300 MFMTICILFSAFA
+300 IFMTICILFSAFA

-326 PVDISMVKDMGDG
+326 PVDISMVKDLGDG

-345 MAEKNISGKAF
+345 MEEKDISGKDF

-362 ITYEL
+362 TTYEL
-367 PEVTQGNLVGDAVD
+367 PEVTQGNIVGDAVD
-381 REKFGEAYLNQKI
+381 RKRFGEAYLNQQI
-394 ELMSVST
+394 ELLSVST

-409 HLPTYKLEED
+409 HLPTYELEEN
-419 QYLMIAD
+419 QYLIIAD
-426 MEGAVGIFNM
+426 MESAVGIFNM
-436 GLKEKPELSIKGKT
+436 GLKENPELSIKGKT

-484 EEEQKKNYLI
+484 EAEQKKNYFI
-494 ADYAKDTKAFREEV
+494 ADYAKDTKAFREKM
-508 DEEFFERLNGKKHD
+508 DEEFFERLNGEKRD
-522 EFSVYFTTQSAV
+522 EFSVYFTTQSSV

-541 SAMYIFLGLYLGI
+541 SAMYIFLGLYLGT

-574 SKEKYQILQKLGCDQ
+574 SKEKYRILQKLGCDQ
-589 KQVCLGL
+589 KQICRGL
-596 RKQNGMVFLLPVILA
+596 RKQNGMVFLLPVILV
-611 AVHSIFG
+611 AVHSVFG

-625 LSIYDTEGTAPA
+625 LSIYETKGTAPA
-637 MVLTVLL
+637 LVLTMIL

-657 FGCEKIIKEIS
+657 FGCEKIVRE

>member
-44 MEVTKTKAAIIDMM
+44 MKVTKTKAAIIDMM

-108 LWMETIWMGVISLAA
+108 LWMETIWMGVISLVA

-132 QFMSLVV
+132 QFMSLMV

-164 YFLIIYTVVMILNTI
+164 YFLIIYTVVMVLNTI
-179 AVSRTKLIDFMTA
+179 AISRTKLIDFMTA

-232 KSEFQVLAQVLLGI
+232 ESEFQVLAQVLLGI

-270 YYKKMNSFV
+270 YYKKINSFV

-326 PVDISMVKDMGDG
+326 PVDISMVKDLGDG
-339 KTIEEI
+339 KTIEEV
-345 MAEKNISGKAF
+345 MEEKDISGKDF

-362 ITYEL
+362 TTYEL
-367 PEVTQGNLVGDAVD
+367 PEVTQGNIVGDAVD
-381 REKFGEAYLNQKI
+381 RERFGEAYLNQQI
-394 ELMSVST
+394 ELLSVST

-409 HLPTYKLEED
+409 HLPTYELEEN
-419 QYLMIAD
+419 QYLIIAD
-426 MEGAVGIFNM
+426 MESAVGIFNM
-436 GLKEKPELSIKGKT
+436 GLKENPELSIKGKT
-450 YYPKEKTCQDGFLM
+450 YYPKENTCQDGFLM

-484 EEEQKKNYLI
+484 EAEQKKNYFI
-494 ADYAKDTKAFREEV
+494 ADYAKDTKAFREKM
-508 DEEFFERLNGKKHD
+508 DEEFFERLNGEKSD
-522 EFSVYFTTQSAV
+522 EFSVYFTTQSSV

-574 SKEKYQILQKLGCDQ
+574 SKEKYRILQKLGCDQ
-589 KQVCLGL
+589 KQICRGL

-611 AVHSIFG
+611 AVHSVFG

-625 LSIYDTEGTAPA
+625 LSIYETKGTAPA
-637 MVLTVLL
+637 LVLTMIL

-657 FGCEKIIKEIS
+657 FGCEKIVRE

>member
-44 MEVTKTKAAIIDMM
+44 MEVTKTKAEIIDMM

-108 LWMETIWMGVISLAA
+108 LWMETIWMGVISLVA
-123 GLLVGMGIS
+123 GLLAGMGIS
-132 QFMSLVV
+132 QFMSLMV

-179 AVSRTKLIDFMTA
+179 AISRTKLIDFMTA

-225 TAGSENL
+225 TAGAENL
-232 KSEFQVLAQVLLGI
+232 ESEFQVLAQVLLGI

-270 YYKKMNSFV
+270 YYKKINSFV

-313 RKDFKEAEAKKLA
+313 RKDFKEAEAKRLA
-326 PVDISMVKDMGDG
+326 PVDISMVKDLGDG

-345 MAEKNISGKAF
+345 MEEKDISGKDF

-362 ITYEL
+362 TTYEL
-367 PEVTQGNLVGDAVD
+367 PEVTKGNIVGDAVD
-381 REKFGEAYLNQKI
+381 RERFGEAYLNQQI
-394 ELMSVST
+394 ELLSVST
-401 YNQAAEKY
+401 YNQAAKKY
-409 HLPTYKLEED
+409 HLPTYELEEN
-419 QYLMIAD
+419 QYLVIAD

-436 GLKEKPELSIKGKT
+436 GLKENPELTIKGKT

-484 EEEQKKNYLI
+484 EAEQKKNYFI
-494 ADYAKDTKAFREEV
+494 ADYAKDTKAFREEM
-508 DEEFFERLNGKKHD
+508 DEEFFERLNGEKRD
-522 EFSVYFTTQSAV
+522 EFSVYFTTQSSV

-574 SKEKYQILQKLGCDQ
+574 SKEKYRILQKLGCDQ
-589 KQVCLGL
+589 KQICRGL

-611 AVHSIFG
+611 AVHSVFG

-625 LSIYDTEGTAPA
+625 LSIYETKGTAPA
-637 MVLTVLL
+637 LVLTMIL

-657 FGCEKIIKEIS
+657 FGCEKIVRE

>member
-108 LWMETIWMGVISLAA
+108 LWMETIWMGVISLVA

-132 QFMSLVV
+132 QFMSLMV

-179 AVSRTKLIDFMTA
+179 AICRTKLIDFMTE

-232 KSEFQVLAQVLLGI
+232 ESEFQVLAQVLFGI

-270 YYKKMNSFV
+270 YYKKINSFV

-292 SCSVICLL
+292 SCGVICLL
-300 MFMTICILFSAFA
+300 IFMTICILFSAFA

-326 PVDISMVKDMGDG
+326 PVDISMVKDLGDG

-345 MAEKNISGKAF
+345 MEEKDISGKDF

-362 ITYEL
+362 TTYEL
-367 PEVTQGNLVGDAVD
+367 PEVTQGNIVGDAVD
-381 REKFGEAYLNQKI
+381 RERFGEAYLNQQI
-394 ELMSVST
+394 ELLSVST

-409 HLPTYKLEED
+409 HLPTYELEEN
-419 QYLMIAD
+419 QYLIIAD
-426 MEGAVGIFNM
+426 MESAVGIFNM
-436 GLKEKPELSIKGKT
+436 GLKENPELSIKGKT

-484 EEEQKKNYLI
+484 EAEQKKNYFI
-494 ADYAKDTKAFREEV
+494 ADYAKDTKAFREKM
-508 DEEFFERLNGKKHD
+508 DEEFFERLNGEKRD
-522 EFSVYFTTQSAV
+522 EFSVYFTTQSSV

-541 SAMYIFLGLYLGI
+541 SAMYIFLGLYLGT

-574 SKEKYQILQKLGCDQ
+574 SKEKYRILQKLGCDQ
-589 KQVCLGL
+589 KQICRGL

-611 AVHSIFG
+611 AVHSVFG

-625 LSIYDTEGTAPA
+625 LSIYETKGTAPA
-637 MVLTVLL
+637 LVLTMIL

-657 FGCEKIIKEIS
+657 FGCEKIVRE

>member
-1 MLFSLS
+1 MLFRLS

-108 LWMETIWMGVISLAA
+108 LWMETIWMGVISLVA
-123 GLLVGMGIS
+123 GLLAGMGIS
-132 QFMSLVV
+132 QFMSLMV

-164 YFLIIYTVVMILNTI
+164 YFLIIYTVVMVLNTI
-179 AVSRTKLIDFMTA
+179 AISRIKLIDFMTA

-225 TAGSENL
+225 TAGAENL
-232 KSEFQVLAQVLLGI
+232 ESEFQVLAQVLLGI

-270 YYKKMNSFV
+270 YYKKINSFV

-326 PVDISMVKDMGDG
+326 PVDISMVKDLGDG

-345 MAEKNISGKAF
+345 MEEKNISGKDF

-362 ITYEL
+362 TTYEL
-367 PEVTQGNLVGDAVD
+367 PEVTQGNIVGDAVD
-381 REKFGEAYLNQKI
+381 RERFGETYLNQKI
-394 ELMSVST
+394 ELVSVST
-401 YNQAAEKY
+401 YNQAAKKY
-409 HLPTYKLEED
+409 HLPTYELEEN
-419 QYLMIAD
+419 QYLIIAD

-436 GLKEKPELSIKGKT
+436 GLKENPELSIKGKT
-450 YYPKEKTCQDGFLM
+450 YYPKENTCQDGFLM

-475 LVPDSVKFT
+475 LVPDSVNFT
-484 EEEQKKNYLI
+484 EEEQKKNYFI
-494 ADYAKDTKAFREEV
+494 ADYAKDTKAFREEM
-508 DEEFFERLNGKKHD
+508 DEDFFERLNGEKSD
-522 EFSVYFTTQSAV
+522 EFSVYFTTQSSV

-574 SKEKYQILQKLGCDQ
+574 SKEKYRILQKLGCDQ
-589 KQVCLGL
+589 KQICRGL

-611 AVHSIFG
+611 AVHSVFG

-625 LSIYDTEGTAPA
+625 LSIYETKGTAPA
-637 MVLTVLL
+637 LVLTMIL

-657 FGCEKIIKEIS
+657 FGCEKIVRE

>member
-44 MEVTKTKAAIIDMM
+44 MEVTKIKAAIIDMM

-108 LWMETIWMGVISLAA
+108 LWMETIWMGVISLVA
-123 GLLVGMGIS
+123 GLLVGTGIS
-132 QFMSLVV
+132 QFMSLMV

-164 YFLIIYTVVMILNTI
+164 YFLIIYTVVMVLNTI
-179 AVSRTKLIDFMTA
+179 TISRTKLIDFMTA

-232 KSEFQVLAQVLLGI
+232 ESEFQVLAQVLLGI

-270 YYKKMNSFV
+270 YYKKINSFV

-326 PVDISMVKDMGDG
+326 PVDISMVKDLGDG

-345 MAEKNISGKAF
+345 MEEKDISGKDF

-362 ITYEL
+362 TTYEL
-367 PEVTQGNLVGDAVD
+367 PEVTKGNIVGDAVD
-381 REKFGEAYLNQKI
+381 RERFGEAYLNQQI
-394 ELMSVST
+394 ELLSVST

-409 HLPTYKLEED
+409 HLPTYELEEN
-419 QYLMIAD
+419 QYLVIAD

-436 GLKEKPELSIKGKT
+436 GLKENPELTIKGKN

-484 EEEQKKNYLI
+484 EAEQKKNYFI
-494 ADYAKDTKAFREEV
+494 ADYAKDTKAFREEM
-508 DEEFFERLNGKKHD
+508 DEEFFERLNGEKSD
-522 EFSVYFTTQSAV
+522 EFSVYFTTQSSV

-574 SKEKYQILQKLGCDQ
+574 SKEKYRILQKLGCDQ
-589 KQVCLGL
+589 KQICRGL

-611 AVHSIFG
+611 AVHSVFG

-625 LSIYDTEGTAPA
+625 LSIYETKGTAPA
-637 MVLTVLL
+637 LVLTMIL

-657 FGCEKIIKEIS
+657 FGCEKIVRE

>member
-44 MEVTKTKAAIIDMM
+44 MEVTKIKAAIIDMM

-108 LWMETIWMGVISLAA
+108 LWMETIWMGVISLVA
-123 GLLVGMGIS
+123 GLLVGTGIS
-132 QFMSLVV
+132 QFMSLMV

-164 YFLIIYTVVMILNTI
+164 YFLIIYTVVMVLNTI
-179 AVSRTKLIDFMTA
+179 ATSRTKLIDFMTA

-232 KSEFQVLAQVLLGI
+232 ESEFQVLAQVLLGI

-270 YYKKMNSFV
+270 YYKKINSFV

-326 PVDISMVKDMGDG
+326 PVDISMVKDLGDG

-345 MAEKNISGKAF
+345 MEEKDISGKDF

-362 ITYEL
+362 TTYEL
-367 PEVTQGNLVGDAVD
+367 PEVTKGNIVGDAVD
-381 REKFGEAYLNQKI
+381 RERFGEAYLNQQI
-394 ELMSVST
+394 ELLSVST

-409 HLPTYKLEED
+409 HLPTYELEEN
-419 QYLMIAD
+419 QYLVIAD

-436 GLKEKPELSIKGKT
+436 GLKENPELTIKGKT

-484 EEEQKKNYLI
+484 EAEQKKNYFI
-494 ADYAKDTKAFREEV
+494 ADYAKDTKAFREEM
-508 DEEFFERLNGKKHD
+508 DEEFFERLNGEKSD
-522 EFSVYFTTQSAV
+522 EFSVYFTTQSSV

-574 SKEKYQILQKLGCDQ
+574 SKEKYRILQKLGCDQ
-589 KQVCLGL
+589 KQICRGL

-611 AVHSIFG
+611 AVHSVFG

-625 LSIYDTEGTAPA
+625 LSIYETKGTAPA
-637 MVLTVLL
+637 LVLTMIL

-657 FGCEKIIKEIS
+657 FGCEKIVRE

>member
-108 LWMETIWMGVISLAA
+108 LWMETIWMGVISLVA
-123 GLLVGMGIS
+123 GLLAGMGIS
-132 QFMSLVV
+132 QFMSLLV

-179 AVSRTKLIDFMTA
+179 AISRTKLIDFMTA
-192 GRKKEKNLLKN
+192 SRKKEKNLLKN

-225 TAGSENL
+225 TAGAENL
-232 KSEFQVLAQVLLGI
+232 ESEFQVLAQVLLGI

-270 YYKKMNSFV
+270 YYKKINSFV

-326 PVDISMVKDMGDG
+326 PVDISMVKDLGDG
-339 KTIEEI
+339 KTIEKVME
-345 MAEKNISGKAF
+345 EKNISRKDF
-356 QDTLNL
+356 QDTLNF

-367 PEVTQGNLVGDAVD
+367 PEVTQGNIVGDAVD
-381 REKFGEAYLNQKI
+381 RERFGEAYLNQQI
-394 ELMSVST
+394 ELLSVST

-409 HLPTYKLEED
+409 HLPTYELEEN
-419 QYLMIAD
+419 QYLIIAD

-436 GLKEKPELSIKGKT
+436 GLKENPELTIKGKT

-484 EEEQKKNYLI
+484 EAEQKKNYFI
-494 ADYAKDTKAFREEV
+494 ADYAKDTKAFREEM
-508 DEEFFERLNGKKHD
+508 DEKFFERLNGEKSD
-522 EFSVYFTTQSAV
+522 EFSVYFTTQSSV

-574 SKEKYQILQKLGCDQ
+574 SKEKYRILQKLGCDQ
-589 KQVCLGL
+589 KQICRGL

-611 AVHSIFG
+611 AVHSVFG
-618 IQVCMEM
+618 IRVCMEM
-625 LSIYDTEGTAPA
+625 LSIYETKGTAPA
-637 MVLTVLL
+637 LVLTMIL

-657 FGCEKIIKEIS
+657 FGCEKIVRE

>member
-44 MEVTKTKAAIIDMM
+44 MEVTKIKAAIIDMM

-108 LWMETIWMGVISLAA
+108 LWMETIWMGVISLVA
-123 GLLVGMGIS
+123 GLLVGTGIS
-132 QFMSLVV
+132 QFMSLMV

-164 YFLIIYTVVMILNTI
+164 YFLIIYTVVMVLNTI
-179 AVSRTKLIDFMTA
+179 AISRTKLIDFMTA

-232 KSEFQVLAQVLLGI
+232 ESEFQVLAQVLLGI

-270 YYKKMNSFV
+270 YYKKINSFV

-326 PVDISMVKDMGDG
+326 PVDISMVKDLGDG

-345 MAEKNISGKAF
+345 MEEKDISGKDF

-362 ITYEL
+362 TTYEL
-367 PEVTQGNLVGDAVD
+367 PEVTKGNIVGDAVD
-381 REKFGEAYLNQKI
+381 RERFGEAYLNQQI
-394 ELMSVST
+394 ELLSVST

-409 HLPTYKLEED
+409 HLPTYELEEN
-419 QYLMIAD
+419 QYLVIAD

-436 GLKEKPELSIKGKT
+436 GLKENPELTIKGKT

-484 EEEQKKNYLI
+484 EAEQKKNYFI
-494 ADYAKDTKAFREEV
+494 ADYAKDTKAFREEM
-508 DEEFFERLNGKKHD
+508 DEELFERLNGEKSD
-522 EFSVYFTTQSAV
+522 EFSVYFTTQSSV

-574 SKEKYQILQKLGCDQ
+574 SKEKYRILQKLGCDQ
-589 KQVCLGL
+589 KQICRGL

-611 AVHSIFG
+611 AVHSVFG

-625 LSIYDTEGTAPA
+625 LSIYETKGTAPA
-637 MVLTVLL
+637 LVLTMIL

-657 FGCEKIIKEIS
+657 FGCEKIVRE